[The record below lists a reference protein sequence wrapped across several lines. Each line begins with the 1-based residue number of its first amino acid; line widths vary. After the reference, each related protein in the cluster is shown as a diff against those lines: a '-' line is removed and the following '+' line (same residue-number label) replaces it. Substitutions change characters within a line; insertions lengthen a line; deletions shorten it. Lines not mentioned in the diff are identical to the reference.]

1 LRIRPDQIGMMIID
15 PDGAGPR
22 SIDLEFSGGAERA
35 ACLGISMLT
44 AAVLLG
50 LLTWDNKRLAT
61 LLTEPR
67 P

>member
-1 LRIRPDQIGMMIID
+1 MMIID

-22 SIDLEFSGGAERA
+22 SIDLEFTEGAERA
-35 ACLGISMLT
+35 VCLGISLLT
-44 AAVLLG
+44 ATILLG
-50 LLTWDNKRLAT
+50 LLTCDNKRLAT